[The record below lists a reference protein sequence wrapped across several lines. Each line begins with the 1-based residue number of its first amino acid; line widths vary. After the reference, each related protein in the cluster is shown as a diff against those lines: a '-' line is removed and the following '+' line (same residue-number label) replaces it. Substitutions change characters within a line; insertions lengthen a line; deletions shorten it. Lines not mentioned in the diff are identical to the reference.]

1 MDHLTTLACA
11 ARGGDPP
18 STAAFIRAGQHEVWS
33 LCAHLVDG
41 ASADDLMRET
51 YLRAFRAL
59 SRFRQ
64 SCSARTWL
72 LSITRQVCME
82 EELRR
87 RIRRH
92 KRGVLVA
99 EQDEER
105 AAHSGVEQVEVREW
119 LGHLSSDRRT
129 AFVLTQILELSYEG
143 AAKICQC
150 RVGTI
155 RSRVARARIDLI
167 EALGTTGDG
176 ARRACGQGAAGGSL
190 DAME

>member
-11 ARGGDPP
+11 ARGGDPL

-41 ASADDLMRET
+41 ASADDLMLET

-92 KRGVLVA
+92 RVLVA

-105 AAHSGVEQVEVREW
+105 AAHSGVEQVEVRER
-119 LGHLSSDRRT
+119 LGHLSSGRRT